1 MDSALQRYEI
11 LMNIEQGTRNRE
23 HRSKTASLISGQ
35 SWVDAALVPGVKD
48 SSFSQNSY
56 YTLHFPLP
64 THLIG
69 FVRYVFV

>member
-1 MDSALQRYEI
+1 MHCRPDKSGYIPAGPI
-11 LMNIEQGTRNRE
+11 LE
-23 HRSKTASLISGQ
+23 RSVSLFEPVG
-35 SWVDAALVPGVKD
+35 AAIVQDVKD
-48 SSFSQNSY
+48 ASFSQNSY